1 MSDNTFSEIVDKYIE
16 MNIAYLFMGGNGRST
31 RTWLDLLLKNRLNM
45 CIDGQKLKKMTIY
58 P

>member
-16 MNIAYLFMGGNGRST
+16 MNIAHLFMGGNGRST
-31 RTWLDLLLKNRLNM
+31 RIWLDLLLKNRLNM